1 MEVLSEEG
9 MFTLEII
16 NFMIQSYYMVS
27 FSNANYINIE
37 IKHQTNASSL
47 IKKLNSLLKE
57 NNVIIR
63 LKNSFK
69 QE

>member
-1 MEVLSEEG
+1 
-9 MFTLEII
+9 
-16 NFMIQSYYMVS
+16 MVS

-47 IKKLNSLLKE
+47 IKRLNSLLKE

-63 LKNSFK
+63 LNNSFK